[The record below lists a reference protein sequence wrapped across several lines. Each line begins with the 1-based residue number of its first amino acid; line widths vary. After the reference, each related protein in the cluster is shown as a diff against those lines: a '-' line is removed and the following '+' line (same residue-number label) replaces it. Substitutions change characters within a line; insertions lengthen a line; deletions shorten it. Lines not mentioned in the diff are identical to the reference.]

1 MSLLSI
7 LNLRVSTYLKSTMM
21 MMVFVCHQACFDD
34 LNTTPTCFKEGQTR
48 STEATQFEINVCCEP
63 GVEGDSFCA
72 SFFEMEGYAPIA
84 ALSYCTEQNTC
95 HLCEIGENCACLNNR
110 DCTDNP
116 GEVCKVIDDT
126 DLCKTNFGE
135 DFADKRCAVCTSP

>member
-1 MSLLSI
+1 
-7 LNLRVSTYLKSTMM
+7 
-21 MMVFVCHQACFDD
+21 MVFFCHQACFDD
-34 LNTTPTCFKEGQTR
+34 VKSEPPCFKEGQTR
-48 STEATQFEINVCCEP
+48 NAEASQFEINVCCEP

-72 SFFEMEGYAPIA
+72 SFFEAEGYAPIA

-110 DCTDNP
+110 DCQS

-126 DLCKTNFGE
+126 DLCKTSLENP
-135 DFADKRCAVCTSP
+135 DFADKRCAICTSPQ